1 MFKIE
6 NNTINITRGDIGTI
20 SVSAQ
25 NEDGTSYIFN
35 KGDIVRFSVMKA
47 GNCNIVYMTKDVQ
60 VMQDTDSV
68 DVELVSI
75 NTKIGNI
82 ISKPTKYWYEVVLN
96 PDTMAQTIVGYDE
109 DGPKLFVL
117 YPEANFNEEP
127 GE

>member
-20 SVSAQ
+20 SISAQ

-35 KGDIVRFSVMKA
+35 KGDIIRFSVMKA

-60 VMQDTDSV
+60 VMKDTDSV

-82 ISKPTKYWYEVVLN
+82 ISKPTKYWYEIVLN

-109 DGPKLFVL
+109 EGPKLFIL
-117 YPEANFNEEP
+117 YPEASFNEEP